1 MSKQLTLFGKRAV
14 LASYFTNPIN
24 DYQRF
29 VNKKWNEA
37 SEKFDRKQDFL
48 QFALVEWEK
57 VKKLQRDPCRIQQ
70 NLIVKLIRRA
80 KMEHQHKINTL
91 LADPST
97 SAKKWWGI
105 SKSLYSNK
113 CCSSLPDLIDNN
125 IVISDSQH
133 KAQVFNDYFVRQ
145 TIMPNAD
152 TADIPSLPSSPH
164 NLSIIVV
171 NEYQVLNILYN
182 LDISKACGFD
192 NISNKALKP
201 CAGGI
206 LNLLLCL

>member
-1 MSKQLTLFGKRAV
+1 
-14 LASYFTNPIN
+14 
-24 DYQRF
+24 
-29 VNKKWNEA
+29 
-37 SEKFDRKQDFL
+37 
-48 QFALVEWEK
+48 
-57 VKKLQRDPCRIQQ
+57 
-70 NLIVKLIRRA
+70 
-80 KMEHQHKINTL
+80 MEHQHKINTL
-91 LADPST
+91 LVDPST

-133 KAQVFNDYFVRQ
+133 KAKVFNDYFVGQ

-152 TADIPSLPSSPH
+152 TADIPSSPH

-192 NISNKALKP
+192 NISNKALKRSMHFVEGKKTYINNIP
-201 CAGGI
+201 TVFATTSKLRKSPTVRVTVDN
-206 LNLLLCL
+206 LNNPQRSSSETSRTVRDDADTSTSAVSKINSTVVETEDPINKLKVEVKSIM